1 MRIRTTSW
9 GPSCRRW
16 ASSPPC
22 LPAAVVLGQQLQA
35 RPVTISPRAV
45 VVGLLC
51 VAQLMEEARGAV
63 ASLMGGSAENYCLL
77 DNATTAASTIAL

>member
-1 MRIRTTSW
+1 M
-9 GPSCRRW
+9 
-16 ASSPPC
+16 
-22 LPAAVVLGQQLQA
+22 VLGQQLQA